1 MQILD
6 QDIKRTADER
16 QYSRGQASL
25 VKTGVISAAIALV
38 EVERGED
45 ADRRGA
51 DRELRCWEV
60 RLNLAALLSMSQLE
74 VGV

>member
-1 MQILD
+1 M
-6 QDIKRTADER
+6 
-16 QYSRGQASL
+16 